1 MTVAEWE
8 PALERFAQLTNVL
21 IACDYDGTLA
31 GLVDDPAA
39 ATASPASIDA
49 LRSLASMPGTSVA
62 VVSGRSLDDLAR
74 LSGLRGDAL
83 LVGSHGSEF
92 EGESSALDGSA
103 RTLLAHVVET
113 LTAIVD
119 EHPGTRLE
127 VKPASAT
134 LHTREADPSVAPDL
148 VREVLDEFG
157 NVSGIHVKHGKDVVE
172 FGVVDANK
180 GVALQRLRV
189 RLGVQAVMFI
199 GDDVTDEDAFGV
211 LERSDLGIKVG
222 PEQTLAAFRVA
233 DVAEVA
239 VILQRLCSLRERKT
253 PPNRH

>member
-1 MTVAEWE
+1 
-8 PALERFAQLTNVL
+8 
-21 IACDYDGTLA
+21 
-31 GLVDDPAA
+31 
-39 ATASPASIDA
+39 
-49 LRSLASMPGTSVA
+49 
-62 VVSGRSLDDLAR
+62 
-74 LSGLRGDAL
+74 
-83 LVGSHGSEF
+83 
-92 EGESSALDGSA
+92 
-103 RTLLAHVVET
+103 VET